1 MEIIDITVPLRAGMV
16 VYEGDPEVQLE
27 RVHSIEAGD
36 IANNSRLDF
45 GVHSGTHIDAPVHFI
60 PGAPAAEELPLEPL
74 LGPACVVDATA
85 VDGNLDADALRTLDL
100 PRTER
105 ILFKTRNSRLWE
117 LDRFSPDFVHLTE
130 SGAEELVDR
139 GVRLVGLDY
148 LSIGDPDAHRAL
160 LGAHVVAVEGLDL
173 RDVEPGEYELVCLPL
188 KVVGSD
194 GAPARAILLRD

>member
-36 IANNSRLDF
+36 VANNSRLDF

-100 PRTER
+100 PRTPTALR
-105 ILFKTRNSRLWE
+105 RGPSSCVTDLALA
-117 LDRFSPDFVHLTE
+117 LVAAVTE
-130 SGAEELVDR
+130 
-139 GVRLVGLDY
+139 
-148 LSIGDPDAHRAL
+148 DARVQTLRA
-160 LGAHVVAVEGLDL
+160 
-173 RDVEPGEYELVCLPL
+173 
-188 KVVGSD
+188 
-194 GAPARAILLRD
+194 